1 MNGDE
6 HVREI
11 KNKHLQSLL
20 LQANGVISSQT
31 EEIASLKQRCSQQQQ
46 VLETRQNEL
55 DSTSRD
61 LRMAQTLLDRMV
73 ASIKALGSTCSGSDC
88 MDVIRTVLGD
98 YSPAGDAKVVVE
110 PSAASVPGKGSVLH
124 SRGPSDGDESCILAN
139 VLKER
144 DELEIELL
152 ERYAEL
158 RHASQ

>member
-1 MNGDE
+1 
-6 HVREI
+6 
-11 KNKHLQSLL
+11 
-20 LQANGVISSQT
+20 
-31 EEIASLKQRCSQQQQ
+31 
-46 VLETRQNEL
+46 
-55 DSTSRD
+55 
-61 LRMAQTLLDRMV
+61 
-73 ASIKALGSTCSGSDC
+73 

-158 RHASQ
+158 RHASQVFSRELEKRDKEIKRLQARISASNTRK